1 MKHRTSIFLW
11 FCIVYISPSFA
22 DIPHSWT
29 LQDCISYAVEHN
41 IDIKREILNAEAK
54 QMTYSEAKW
63 GYLPTISA
71 SNSYNISMGRVLDP
85 TTYEFIENQTVAG
98 NNTSLS
104 ANVNLFQGLKNLHT
118 LKFSKLDLQSSLL
131 AIDKTRN
138 NVILNITAYY
148 LEILCAKENLK
159 NTRQIVE
166 SLQTQEEKTSLSVDA
181 HKLTMS
187 DLLQIQSQ
195 LADAENDVLTAE
207 NQLNIAKLNLCQLL
221 EIEDYNNFDTTVP
234 NNADWVKENIPYSLT
249 DVEHAAMNLPQIRI
263 SQVNIDMAKRNIR
276 IAQSS
281 YYPQFTLAGA
291 YGSSYSDARTKNLQN
306 PDGTFKQVAYPFFD
320 QYRDNANSYISLSIN
335 IPIFGRLTARKNVN
349 KQRIAYS
356 QAKIDYQSACKQ
368 VSKEVNQAYI
378 DAKTASKKYVAATKY
393 VTAATEAIRQVEKK
407 YELGIVNVVDFNVA
421 MNNLIKAQTQYLQA
435 KYEYIF
441 KIKIIRFYVEQTVVR

>member
-1 MKHRTSIFLW
+1 MKYKTPILLW
-11 FCIVYISPSFA
+11 ISTTLVLPSFA
-22 DIPHSWT
+22 DNPHCWS
-29 LQDCISYAVEHN
+29 LHDCISYATEHN
-41 IDIKREILNAEAK
+41 IDIKREVLNSEAK

-63 GYLPTISA
+63 SYLPTISA
-71 SNSYNISMGRVLDP
+71 SNSYNLSMGRVLDP

-104 ANVNLFQGLKNLHT
+104 ASVNLFQGLKNLHT

-131 AIDKTRN
+131 SIDKTRN
-138 NVILNITAYY
+138 DVTLNITAYY

-166 SLQTQEEKTSLSVDA
+166 SLKTQEEKTSLSVEA

-195 LADAENDVLTAE
+195 LADAVNDVLTAE
-207 NQLNIAKLNLCQLL
+207 NQLSIAKLNLCQLL
-221 EIEDYNNFDTTVP
+221 EIEDYNNFDTTAPDNTYLVE
-234 NNADWVKENIPYSLT
+234 ENIPYSLP

-263 SQVNIDMAKRNIR
+263 SQLNIDMAERNIR

-281 YYPQFTLAGA
+281 YYPQLTLAGA
-291 YGSSYSDARTKNLQN
+291 YGSSYSDARKKTLQN
-306 PDGTFKQVAYPFFD
+306 PDGTYKQEAYSFFD

-335 IPIFGRLTARKNVN
+335 IPIFGRLTARKNISR
-349 KQRIAYS
+349 QRIAYS
-356 QAKIDYQSACKQ
+356 QAKIDYLSACKQ

-378 DAKTASKKYVAATKY
+378 DAQTASEKYVATTKY
-393 VTAATEAIRQVEKK
+393 VTAATEALRQVEKK

-441 KIKIIRFYVEQTVVR
+441 KVKIIRFYVEQSIVR

>member
-1 MKHRTSIFLW
+1 M
-11 FCIVYISPSFA
+11 
-22 DIPHSWT
+22 
-29 LQDCISYAVEHN
+29 
-41 IDIKREILNAEAK
+41 
-54 QMTYSEAKW
+54 
-63 GYLPTISA
+63 
-71 SNSYNISMGRVLDP
+71 
-85 TTYEFIENQTVAG
+85 
-98 NNTSLS
+98 
-104 ANVNLFQGLKNLHT
+104 
-118 LKFSKLDLQSSLL
+118 
-131 AIDKTRN
+131 
-138 NVILNITAYY
+138 NITAYY

-393 VTAATEAIRQVEKK
+393 VTAATEALRQVEKK